1 MSLFELYP
9 IFRVKGPVGWI
20 FFCDRSGIEDV
31 YSIPENSSFR

>member
-9 IFRVKGPVGWI
+9 IFRVKGSVGWI
-20 FFCDRSGIEDV
+20 FSGQSGIEDV